1 MLVCKPGVQIEGLWT
16 DNVDVAEAHR
26 IDEAGVQ
33 WRGALKNL
41 KPQGFM
47 KIQLPNG
54 EKYDGMWDNGDLQRV
69 LSVKNK
75 MAGEPVYHIH

>member
-16 DNVDVAEAHR
+16 DNVDVAKAHR

-33 WRGALKNL
+33 WHGALKNL

-54 EKYDGMWDNGDLQRV
+54 EKYDGMWDNGDLLRV
-69 LSVKNK
+69 LSVKTK
-75 MAGEPVYHIH
+75 TGLDSVYRMH